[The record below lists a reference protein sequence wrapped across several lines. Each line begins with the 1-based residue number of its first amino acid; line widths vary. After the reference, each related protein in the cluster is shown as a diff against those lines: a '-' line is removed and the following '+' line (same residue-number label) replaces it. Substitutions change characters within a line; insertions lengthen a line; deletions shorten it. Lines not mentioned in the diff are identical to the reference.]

1 MSEVVK
7 EAADVVLLQP
17 ATEKPGLHED
27 LSLHTE
33 IDCDASGCP
42 GCLRLPPAVSQVQIQ
57 MRQPFISAH
66 LLHAPRPVTFLAH
79 PGPITAHFRDDVSS
93 NIKNVPDAYIDR
105 CRLGNSWKLAVFSP
119 WPRHR
124 SKDPSASST
133 KCKERWVR
141 FLLAFDNLLSL
152 GATMRHDA
160 QRPNRCGSFWYHWC
174 DWIGFD

>member
-1 MSEVVK
+1 MGSPLLCVYPKMSEIVK

-33 IDCDASGCP
+33 IDCNASGCP
-42 GCLRLPPAVSQVQIQ
+42 SCLRLPPAVSQVQIQ

-93 NIKNVPDAYIDR
+93 TIKNVPDAYIDR
-105 CRLGNSWKLAVFSP
+105 CRLGTHGNSLCSP
-119 WPRHR
+119 PGHVTGPRIHQLHR
-124 SKDPSASST
+124 QSAKNDGSGS
-133 KCKERWVR
+133 CW
-141 FLLAFDNLLSL
+141 LLTTS
-152 GATMRHDA
+152 
-160 QRPNRCGSFWYHWC
+160 
-174 DWIGFD
+174 